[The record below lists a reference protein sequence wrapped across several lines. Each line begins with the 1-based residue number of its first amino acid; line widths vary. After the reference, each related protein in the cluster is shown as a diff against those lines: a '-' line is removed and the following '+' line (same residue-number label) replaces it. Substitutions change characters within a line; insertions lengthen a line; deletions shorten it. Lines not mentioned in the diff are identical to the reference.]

1 MFWVPW
7 LQFYSFKCYVLLNM
21 LLLTSPLVHLISTI
35 IGIDLILNGI

>member
-7 LQFYSFKCYVLLNM
+7 LQFYSFKCYVLLN